1 MQYSLYNCLLIFS
14 NRKNPYR
21 SFLFIDIIKK
31 TDVLGLRMIKS
42 QLIILTSLSVIMMG
56 CSSHQ
61 AQQLGFQDS
70 SVNSYARHM
79 SNSQLCATYLG
90 ERSTNQTRVSL
101 AAEWQHRKL
110 SHAYCSELENEWYLT
125 KFTKW
130 LMNEKAA
137 KPK

>member
-1 MQYSLYNCLLIFS
+1 
-14 NRKNPYR
+14 
-21 SFLFIDIIKK
+21 
-31 TDVLGLRMIKS
+31 
-42 QLIILTSLSVIMMG
+42 MMG

-61 AQQLGFQDS
+61 AQQLGFQIVVIQQLYS
-70 SVNSYARHM
+70 AYR
-79 SNSQLCATYLG
+79 QLCTTYLG
-90 ERSTNQTRVSL
+90 ERSTEWTRVSL